1 MSGYRL
7 KSAARAPLLGLLM
20 GLILVPGVFAQLD
33 EETLDELRDTI
44 EFGINEEV
52 SQAIS
57 RLKEAD
63 ESALNEALLARF
75 RESFNPGLQTQII
88 DFFNELGYQGAA
100 STAVAIVSNF
110 RGNDNGLV
118 TSAVRLLRNPDVS
131 LPEGA
136 ADALMAAADKGS
148 GSVARQAIRALGE
161 REIAGSEEL
170 LLEKIQNRRTDQATR
185 EAAILALGEVGTAQ
199 STTTLLSIAQD
210 TQAGSLYRGYAIQS
224 LGRIG
229 AKDAEGPLRQLLS
242 GKDAIVRSYAT
253 QALLELD
260 LDDRQA
266 ILSGALR
273 DSLAQTRVN
282 ALEWIRENEIN
293 EMSRA
298 VQYKVTND
306 PDPRVRQAAM
316 KTLASLGAEEYSKVL
331 EEIAL
336 DPSKPPEDRMSA
348 MQTLVEESPARAVAA
363 FGEPLRE
370 ELSEGGNGAKSLADP
385 LARILSQ
392 TGSGEVRELY
402 RILITEGTG
411 NARLYAIAGV
421 ERQEISGLDDTLKEL
436 RANSVLHPAALQTI
450 ERLVGPAPKESDDAQ
465 GE

>member
-1 MSGYRL
+1 
-7 KSAARAPLLGLLM
+7 M
-20 GLILVPGVFAQLD
+20 GLILVPAVLGQLN
-33 EETLDELRDTI
+33 EEELDELRDTI

-63 ESALNEALLARF
+63 ESALNEELLARF
-75 RESFNPGLQTQII
+75 EGSFNPGLQTEII
-88 DFFNELGYQGAA
+88 DFFNEVAYQEAA

-110 RGNDNGLV
+110 RGSDNGLV

-148 GSVARQAIRALGE
+148 GSVARQAIRSLGE
-161 REIAGSEEL
+161 REIAQAEEL
-170 LLEKIQNRRTDQATR
+170 LLEKVQNRRTDQATR
-185 EAAILALGEVGTAQ
+185 EAAILALGEVGTEQ

-210 TQAGSLYRGYAIQS
+210 AQGGSLYRGYAIQS

-229 AKDAEGPLRQLLS
+229 AKEAEEPLRQLLS

-260 LDDRQA
+260 LEDRQA

-282 ALEWIRENEIN
+282 ALEWIREHDVED
-293 EMSRA
+293 MSRA

-306 PDPRVRQAAM
+306 PDPQVRRVAM
-316 KTLASLGAEEYSKVL
+316 KTLASLGAEEYGKVL

-336 DPSKPPEDRMSA
+336 DPSKPPEDRLSA
-348 MQTLVEESPARAVAA
+348 MQTLVEERPARAVAA
-363 FGEPLRE
+363 FQEPLRE
-370 ELSEGGNGAKSLADP
+370 ELSEGGDGANAIANP

-392 TGSGEVRELY
+392 TGSDQVRELY
-402 RILITEGTG
+402 RILITQATG

-421 ERQEISGLDDTLKEL
+421 ERQNISGLDDTLKEL
-436 RANSVLHPAALQTI
+436 RANSILHPAALQTI
-450 ERLVGPAPKESDDAQ
+450 ERLVGPAPSESEDPADDGDGDGNA
-465 GE
+465 E